1 MNLTMRW
8 YHTLMMMMIR
18 YHTLTRE
25 EVYTTSSLMANLDQK
40 EVDKSSNP
48 VTSFICK
55 QFPMC
60 QCGGIIIISYCHM
73 KIFS

>member
-1 MNLTMRW
+1 
-8 YHTLMMMMIR
+8 MMMMMMMMSR
-18 YHTLTRE
+18 YHNLTRE

-55 QFPMC
+55 QFPLDISMC
-60 QCGGIIIISYCHM
+60 QCGGIMIISYCHM